1 MWLAWILGAGAAGAG
16 YGLARKRGA
25 SNGKALALGAAT
37 GLAGGAI
44 TAATLAV
51 LSAVWPLA
59 LLGGAGYLGY
69 RYAARRADRTLE
81 GRRDRMLGSGER

>member
-16 YGLARKRGA
+16 YGLARKHGA
-25 SNGKALALGAAT
+25 SKGKALALGAAT
-37 GLAGGAI
+37 GVAGGAV

-69 RYAARRADRTLE
+69 RYAARRGDRTLE